1 MAVWDCALWGEEW
14 KEGTEGRDGGE
25 RAGARRP
32 AGGEGDGK
40 CALAVFN
47 ICSRERER
55 ERGIEREQPG
65 CQASAT
71 FSSAVNK
78 ASKSVQ

>member
-1 MAVWDCALWGEEW
+1 MAVWVCALWGEEW
-14 KEGTEGRDGGE
+14 KEGTEGRDGE

-32 AGGEGDGK
+32 AGGRGDGK

-55 ERGIEREQPG
+55 ERERERNRKRTAWLPG
-65 CQASAT
+65 QCH
-71 FSSAVNK
+71 VLIGGE
-78 ASKSVQ
+78 